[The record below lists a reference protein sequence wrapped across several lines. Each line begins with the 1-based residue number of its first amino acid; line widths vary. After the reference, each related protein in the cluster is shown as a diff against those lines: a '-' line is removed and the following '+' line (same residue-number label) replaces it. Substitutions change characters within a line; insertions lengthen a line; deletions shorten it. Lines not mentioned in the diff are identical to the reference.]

1 VRPLRSRPIVAAAA
15 MLAAAPA
22 LGQAPESRYTEL
34 VGGRCRFISGS
45 RAPEADEVKRCPG
58 HGGAEVETR
67 YSHTR
72 LSLSYRFS
80 EKQRADDVVGAW
92 SAGKTVEWRGIKGKK
107 GFEPYAAI
115 VRLAMKDHENGK
127 PGPVA
132 DGEVLA
138 VMRVDPREAEA
149 CAIAY
154 VDAKANANPNLLA
167 RDAADRL
174 GPAFDCGS
182 EMAAV
187 IGAATRWTSELI
199 AARPP

>member
-1 VRPLRSRPIVAAAA
+1 LRSRLIAAAA
-15 MLAAAPA
+15 LFFAAAPA

-45 RAPEADEVKRCPG
+45 KAAEADDVKRCPG

-67 YSHTR
+67 YGHTR
-72 LSLSYRFS
+72 LSLGYRFS
-80 EKQRADDVVGAW
+80 ERQRAEDVVGAW
-92 SAGKTVEWRGIKGKK
+92 SAGKTVEWRGIKAKK
-107 GFEPYAAI
+107 GFEPYATI
-115 VRLAMKDHENGK
+115 VRLKMKDHENGK

-138 VMRVDPREAEA
+138 VMRIDPRESEA

-154 VDAKANANPNLLA
+154 VDATANANPNLLA

-182 EMAAV
+182 EKAAV
-187 IGAATRWTSELI
+187 IGTETRWTREL
-199 AARPP
+199 RQRREP

>member
-1 VRPLRSRPIVAAAA
+1 
-15 MLAAAPA
+15 
-22 LGQAPESRYTEL
+22 
-34 VGGRCRFISGS
+34 VGGRCKFVSIDK
-45 RAPEADEVKRCPG
+45 ETNEDQVKRCPG
-58 HGGAEVETR
+58 HGGAEVETLA
-67 YSHTR
+67 SHTR
-72 LSLSYRFS
+72 LHISYRFS
-80 EKQRADDVVGAW
+80 KTQVAKDVVAAW

-182 EMAAV
+182 ETAAV

-199 AARPP
+199 AARRP